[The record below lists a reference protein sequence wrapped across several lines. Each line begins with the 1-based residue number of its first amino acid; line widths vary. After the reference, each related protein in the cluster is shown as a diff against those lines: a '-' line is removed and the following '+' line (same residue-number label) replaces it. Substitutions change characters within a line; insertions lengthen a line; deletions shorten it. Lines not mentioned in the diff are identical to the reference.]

1 MQQIRAWRSISCA
14 KRTSLIK
21 RYCRL
26 VLYLCFLSKRSV
38 KREKLP
44 SLPIVHKAICVYNG
58 ATITSTPVI
67 EGDHQN
73 FKCWNYTITQRVQVA
88 KMDFGCLFFYRRDY
102 METIRV
108 IIVDEQPLF
117 REGIRATLE
126 RMGDCVIL
134 GESTDAAEVLEMARA
149 SNPDVA
155 LIDAGLITS
164 DPLEIARQLR
174 HIAPRM
180 AIIILTPSEDEER
193 LFQSIKVG
201 AAAYYTRNITPDEL
215 AEAVRKVSHGEYLI
229 NDDVLSKPQ
238 LASRVLKS
246 FRELTV
252 EEEDNGTRDL
262 YSPLSSREVEI
273 LDYIA
278 RGNSNKEI
286 AKSLKISDQ
295 TVKNHITSILKKLS
309 VNDRTAA
316 VVHALRHGW
325 IKMHD
330 S

>member
-1 MQQIRAWRSISCA
+1 
-14 KRTSLIK
+14 
-21 RYCRL
+21 
-26 VLYLCFLSKRSV
+26 
-38 KREKLP
+38 
-44 SLPIVHKAICVYNG
+44 
-58 ATITSTPVI
+58 
-67 EGDHQN
+67 
-73 FKCWNYTITQRVQVA
+73 
-88 KMDFGCLFFYRRDY
+88 

-108 IIVDEQPLF
+108 IVIDEQPLF
-117 REGIRATLE
+117 RAGIRATLE
-126 RMGDCVIL
+126 STGDCQIV
-134 GESTDAAEVLEMARA
+134 GESIDTLDVLELARIH
-149 SNPDVA
+149 NPDVA
-155 LIDAGLITS
+155 LIDAGLLAS
-164 DPLEIARQLR
+164 DPLEIARQAR
-174 HIAPRM
+174 HLVPRM
-180 AIIILTPSEDEER
+180 AIIMLTPSEDEER

-201 AAAYYTRNITPDEL
+201 AAAYYTRNITPIDL
-215 AEAVRKVSHGEYLI
+215 IDAVRKVSNGEYLI
-229 NDDVLSKPQ
+229 QDDVLTKPQ

-252 EEEDNGTRDL
+252 EEEEGEAKDL

-325 IKMHD
+325 IKMGEN
-330 S
+330 

>member
-1 MQQIRAWRSISCA
+1 
-14 KRTSLIK
+14 
-21 RYCRL
+21 
-26 VLYLCFLSKRSV
+26 
-38 KREKLP
+38 
-44 SLPIVHKAICVYNG
+44 
-58 ATITSTPVI
+58 
-67 EGDHQN
+67 
-73 FKCWNYTITQRVQVA
+73 
-88 KMDFGCLFFYRRDY
+88 

-108 IIVDEQPLF
+108 IIIDEQPLF
-117 REGIRATLE
+117 REGIHATLE
-126 RMGDCVIL
+126 RMGECEIV
-134 GESTDAAEVLEMARA
+134 GESTDAADVLEIARTC
-149 SNPDVA
+149 NPDVA
-155 LIDAGLITS
+155 LIDASLTSS
-164 DPLEIARQLR
+164 DPLEIARQAR
-174 HIAPRM
+174 HIAPRL
-180 AIIILTPSEDEER
+180 AIILLTPSEDEER
-193 LFQSIKVG
+193 LFQAIKVG
-201 AAAYYTRNITPDEL
+201 AAAYCSRYITSEEL
-215 AEAVRKVSHGEYLI
+215 TETVRKVSHGEYLI
-229 NDDVLSKPQ
+229 RDDVLSKPQ

-252 EEEDNGTRDL
+252 EEEEMNNTKEM

-330 S
+330 D

>member
-1 MQQIRAWRSISCA
+1 
-14 KRTSLIK
+14 
-21 RYCRL
+21 
-26 VLYLCFLSKRSV
+26 
-38 KREKLP
+38 
-44 SLPIVHKAICVYNG
+44 
-58 ATITSTPVI
+58 
-67 EGDHQN
+67 
-73 FKCWNYTITQRVQVA
+73 
-88 KMDFGCLFFYRRDY
+88 
-102 METIRV
+102 METIR
-108 IIVDEQPLF
+108 IIVVDEQPLF
-117 REGIRATLE
+117 RQGICSTLE
-126 RMGDCVIL
+126 QMGDCVII
-134 GESTDAAEVLEMARA
+134 GKSTDAAEILELSRIG
-149 SNPDVA
+149 NPDVA
-155 LIDAGLITS
+155 LIDAGLTTT

-174 HIAPRM
+174 HLAPQM
-180 AIIILTPSEDEER
+180 AIMILTPSEDEER

-201 AAAYYTRNITPDEL
+201 AAAYYTRNISPEEL
-215 AEAVRKVSHGEYLI
+215 VDAVRRVSRGEYLI

-246 FRELTV
+246 FRELAV
-252 EEEDNGTRDL
+252 EEEDTVTKDF
-262 YSPLSSREVEI
+262 YSPLSNREVEI

-325 IKMHD
+325 IKMQD

>member
-1 MQQIRAWRSISCA
+1 
-14 KRTSLIK
+14 
-21 RYCRL
+21 
-26 VLYLCFLSKRSV
+26 
-38 KREKLP
+38 
-44 SLPIVHKAICVYNG
+44 
-58 ATITSTPVI
+58 
-67 EGDHQN
+67 
-73 FKCWNYTITQRVQVA
+73 
-88 KMDFGCLFFYRRDY
+88 

-108 IIVDEQPLF
+108 IIIDEQPLF

-126 RMGDCVIL
+126 RMGDCEIV
-134 GESTDAAEVLEMARA
+134 GESTDAANVLEIARTC
-149 SNPDVA
+149 NPDVA
-155 LIDAGLITS
+155 LIDAGLTSS
-164 DPLEIARQLR
+164 DPLEIARQAR
-174 HIAPRM
+174 HIAPRL
-180 AIIILTPSEDEER
+180 AIILLTPSEDEER
-193 LFQSIKVG
+193 LFQAIKVG
-201 AAAYYTRNITPDEL
+201 AAAYCSRYITTEEL
-215 AEAVRKVSHGEYLI
+215 TETVRKVSHGEYLI
-229 NDDVLSKPQ
+229 RDDVLSKPQ

-252 EEEDNGTRDL
+252 EDEETNNTKDM

-330 S
+330 H

>member
-1 MQQIRAWRSISCA
+1 
-14 KRTSLIK
+14 
-21 RYCRL
+21 
-26 VLYLCFLSKRSV
+26 
-38 KREKLP
+38 
-44 SLPIVHKAICVYNG
+44 
-58 ATITSTPVI
+58 
-67 EGDHQN
+67 
-73 FKCWNYTITQRVQVA
+73 
-88 KMDFGCLFFYRRDY
+88 

-108 IIVDEQPLF
+108 IIIDEQPLF

-126 RMGDCVIL
+126 RMGDCVIV
-134 GESTDAAEVLEMARA
+134 GESTDAADVFEIARTG
-149 SNPDVA
+149 SPDVA
-155 LIDAGLITS
+155 LIDAGLTSS
-164 DPLEIARQLR
+164 DPLEIARQTR

-201 AAAYYTRNITPDEL
+201 AAAYYSRNITPDEL
-215 AEAVRKVSHGEYLI
+215 VDAVRKVSHGEYLI

-252 EEEDNGTRDL
+252 EDDDNGAATKDL

-325 IKMHD
+325 IKIND
-330 S
+330 N

>member
-1 MQQIRAWRSISCA
+1 
-14 KRTSLIK
+14 
-21 RYCRL
+21 
-26 VLYLCFLSKRSV
+26 
-38 KREKLP
+38 
-44 SLPIVHKAICVYNG
+44 
-58 ATITSTPVI
+58 
-67 EGDHQN
+67 
-73 FKCWNYTITQRVQVA
+73 
-88 KMDFGCLFFYRRDY
+88 

-108 IIVDEQPLF
+108 IIVEEQPLF
-117 REGIRATLE
+117 RCGIRSTIQN
-126 RMGDCVIL
+126 MGGCELI
-134 GESTDAAEVLEMARA
+134 GESTDPIDALELARVG
-149 SNPDVA
+149 NPDVVI
-155 LIDAGLITS
+155 IDAGLTTT
-164 DPLEIARQLR
+164 DALEIVRQMR
-174 HIAPRM
+174 HLVPHM
-180 AIIILTPSEDEER
+180 AIIVLTPSEDEER

-201 AAAYYTRNITPDEL
+201 AAAYYTRSITPTEL
-215 AEAVRKVSHGEYLI
+215 EDAVRKVSRGEYLI

-246 FRELTV
+246 FRELAV
-252 EEEDNGTRDL
+252 EEEDGASKDL
-262 YSPLSSREVEI
+262 YSPLSTREVEI

>member
-1 MQQIRAWRSISCA
+1 
-14 KRTSLIK
+14 
-21 RYCRL
+21 
-26 VLYLCFLSKRSV
+26 
-38 KREKLP
+38 
-44 SLPIVHKAICVYNG
+44 
-58 ATITSTPVI
+58 
-67 EGDHQN
+67 
-73 FKCWNYTITQRVQVA
+73 
-88 KMDFGCLFFYRRDY
+88 MD
-102 METIRV
+102 TIRV
-108 IIVDEQPLF
+108 IVVDEQPLF
-117 REGIRATLE
+117 REGICSTLGQ
-126 RMGDCVIL
+126 MGNCEVI
-134 GESTDAAEVLEMARA
+134 GRTTDSMEIFDLART

-155 LIDAGLITS
+155 VIDAGLS
-164 DPLEIARQLR
+164 SADPLEIARQVRHLAP
-174 HIAPRM
+174 HIAIM
-180 AIIILTPSEDEER
+180 ILTPSEDEER

-201 AAAYYTRNITPDEL
+201 AAAYYSRNITPEEL
-215 AEAVRKVSHGEYLI
+215 TDAIRRVSNGEYLI

-252 EEEDNGTRDL
+252 EEEDPSAKDL

-325 IKMHD
+325 IKMHE
-330 S
+330 SWGSLRFVRAIY

>member
-1 MQQIRAWRSISCA
+1 
-14 KRTSLIK
+14 
-21 RYCRL
+21 
-26 VLYLCFLSKRSV
+26 
-38 KREKLP
+38 
-44 SLPIVHKAICVYNG
+44 
-58 ATITSTPVI
+58 
-67 EGDHQN
+67 
-73 FKCWNYTITQRVQVA
+73 
-88 KMDFGCLFFYRRDY
+88 

-108 IIVDEQPLF
+108 IIIDEQPLF
-117 REGIRATLE
+117 REGIRATLQ
-126 RMGDCVIL
+126 RMGDCEIV
-134 GESTDAAEVLEMARA
+134 GETTDAEEILEITRTC
-149 SNPDVA
+149 NLDVA
-155 LIDAGLITS
+155 LIDAGFTSS
-164 DPLEIARQLR
+164 DPLEIARQMR
-174 HIAPRM
+174 HISPRI
-180 AIIILTPSEDEER
+180 AIIVLTPSEDEER

-201 AAAYYTRNITPDEL
+201 AAAYTTRNITAEEL
-215 AEAVRKVSHGEYLI
+215 ADTVRKVSHGEYLI
-229 NDDVLSKPQ
+229 RDDVLAKPQ

-252 EEEDNGTRDL
+252 DEEESEQKDS

-330 S
+330 E

>member
-1 MQQIRAWRSISCA
+1 
-14 KRTSLIK
+14 
-21 RYCRL
+21 
-26 VLYLCFLSKRSV
+26 
-38 KREKLP
+38 
-44 SLPIVHKAICVYNG
+44 
-58 ATITSTPVI
+58 
-67 EGDHQN
+67 
-73 FKCWNYTITQRVQVA
+73 
-88 KMDFGCLFFYRRDY
+88 

-134 GESTDAAEVLEMARA
+134 GESTDAIEVLEMART

-164 DPLEIARQLR
+164 DPLEIARQMR
-174 HIAPRM
+174 HIVPRM

>member
-1 MQQIRAWRSISCA
+1 M
-14 KRTSLIK
+14 
-21 RYCRL
+21 
-26 VLYLCFLSKRSV
+26 
-38 KREKLP
+38 EK
-44 SLPIVHKAICVYNG
+44 
-58 ATITSTPVI
+58 
-67 EGDHQN
+67 
-73 FKCWNYTITQRVQVA
+73 
-88 KMDFGCLFFYRRDY
+88 
-102 METIRV
+102 IRV
-108 IIVDEQPLF
+108 IIIDEQPLF
-117 REGIRATLE
+117 REGIRATLQ
-126 RMGDCVIL
+126 RMGDCVIV
-134 GESTDAAEVLEMARA
+134 GESTDMGDVLELART

-155 LIDAGLITS
+155 LIDAGLTSS
-164 DPLEIARQLR
+164 DPLEIARQAR

-180 AIIILTPSEDEER
+180 AVVILTPSEDEER

-201 AAAYYTRNITPDEL
+201 AAAYCTRNITAEEL
-215 AEAVRKVSHGEYLI
+215 IEAVRKVSRGEYLI

-252 EEEDNGTRDL
+252 EEEDNGEPKDF

-309 VNDRTAA
+309 VSDRTAA

-325 IKMHD
+325 IKINE

>member
-1 MQQIRAWRSISCA
+1 
-14 KRTSLIK
+14 
-21 RYCRL
+21 
-26 VLYLCFLSKRSV
+26 
-38 KREKLP
+38 
-44 SLPIVHKAICVYNG
+44 
-58 ATITSTPVI
+58 
-67 EGDHQN
+67 
-73 FKCWNYTITQRVQVA
+73 
-88 KMDFGCLFFYRRDY
+88 

-108 IIVDEQPLF
+108 IIIDEQPLF

-126 RMGDCVIL
+126 RMGDCVII
-134 GESTDAAEVLEMARA
+134 GESTDAAEVFEIARTG
-149 SNPDVA
+149 SPDVA
-155 LIDAGLITS
+155 LIDAGLTSS
-164 DPLEIARQLR
+164 DPLEIARQTR
-174 HIAPRM
+174 HLAPRM

-201 AAAYYTRNITPDEL
+201 AAAYYSRSITPDDL
-215 AEAVRKVSHGEYLI
+215 IDAVRKVSHGEYLI

-252 EEEDNGTRDL
+252 EDEEIGNTKDL

-325 IKMHD
+325 IKIND
-330 S
+330 N

>member
-1 MQQIRAWRSISCA
+1 
-14 KRTSLIK
+14 
-21 RYCRL
+21 
-26 VLYLCFLSKRSV
+26 
-38 KREKLP
+38 
-44 SLPIVHKAICVYNG
+44 
-58 ATITSTPVI
+58 
-67 EGDHQN
+67 
-73 FKCWNYTITQRVQVA
+73 
-88 KMDFGCLFFYRRDY
+88 

-117 REGIRATLE
+117 REGIRAALE
-126 RMGDCVIL
+126 RMGDCLVI
-134 GESTDAAEVLEMARA
+134 GESTDATDILELARTG
-149 SNPDVA
+149 NPDVA
-155 LIDAGLITS
+155 LIDAGLTAS
-164 DPLEIARQLR
+164 DPLDIARQAR
-174 HIAPRM
+174 HLAPRM
-180 AIIILTPSEDEER
+180 AIIMLTPSEDEER

-201 AAAYYTRNITPDEL
+201 AAAYYTRNITAEEL
-215 AEAVRKVSHGEYLI
+215 TDAVRKVSQGEYLI

-252 EEEDNGTRDL
+252 EEEDSENKDS

-309 VNDRTAA
+309 VSDRTAA

-325 IKMHD
+325 IKMEENNNNNNVNN
-330 S
+330 SNNVNNNNA

>member
-1 MQQIRAWRSISCA
+1 
-14 KRTSLIK
+14 
-21 RYCRL
+21 
-26 VLYLCFLSKRSV
+26 
-38 KREKLP
+38 
-44 SLPIVHKAICVYNG
+44 
-58 ATITSTPVI
+58 
-67 EGDHQN
+67 
-73 FKCWNYTITQRVQVA
+73 
-88 KMDFGCLFFYRRDY
+88 

-108 IIVDEQPLF
+108 IIIDEQPLF
-117 REGIRATLE
+117 RCGIRAVLE
-126 RMGDCVIL
+126 GMGDCEII
-134 GESTDAAEVLEMARA
+134 GESTDPIDTLELARA
-149 SNPDVA
+149 GNPDVVI
-155 LIDAGLITS
+155 IDAGLTS
-164 DPLEIARQLR
+164 TDPLEIVRQMR
-174 HIAPRM
+174 HLAPHM

-201 AAAYYTRNITPDEL
+201 AAAYYTRNISSEEL
-215 AEAVRKVSHGEYLI
+215 GEAVRKVSRGEYLI

-246 FRELTV
+246 FRELAV
-252 EEEDNGTRDL
+252 EEEETATRDL

-330 S
+330 A

>member
-1 MQQIRAWRSISCA
+1 
-14 KRTSLIK
+14 
-21 RYCRL
+21 
-26 VLYLCFLSKRSV
+26 
-38 KREKLP
+38 
-44 SLPIVHKAICVYNG
+44 
-58 ATITSTPVI
+58 
-67 EGDHQN
+67 
-73 FKCWNYTITQRVQVA
+73 
-88 KMDFGCLFFYRRDY
+88 MD
-102 METIRV
+102 TIRV

-117 REGIRATLE
+117 RQGIRATLE
-126 RMGDCVIL
+126 QMGDCIIV
-134 GESTDAAEVLEMARA
+134 GESTDTDDVLELARIG
-149 SNPDVA
+149 NPDVA
-155 LIDAGLITS
+155 LIDAGLTVS
-164 DPLEIARQLR
+164 DPLEIARQTR

-201 AAAYYTRNITPDEL
+201 AAAYYTRNITPAEL
-215 AEAVRKVSHGEYLI
+215 VEAVRKVSHGEYLI

-238 LASRVLKS
+238 IASRVLKS

-252 EEEDNGTRDL
+252 EEENVEDKDL
-262 YSPLSSREVEI
+262 YSPLSGREVEI

-325 IKMHD
+325 IKMHAD
-330 S
+330 

>member
-1 MQQIRAWRSISCA
+1 
-14 KRTSLIK
+14 
-21 RYCRL
+21 
-26 VLYLCFLSKRSV
+26 
-38 KREKLP
+38 
-44 SLPIVHKAICVYNG
+44 
-58 ATITSTPVI
+58 
-67 EGDHQN
+67 
-73 FKCWNYTITQRVQVA
+73 
-88 KMDFGCLFFYRRDY
+88 

-126 RMGDCVIL
+126 RMGDCIVL
-134 GESTDAAEVLEMARA
+134 GESTDATEVLEMARV

-164 DPLEIARQLR
+164 DPLEIARQMR
-174 HIAPRM
+174 HVAPRM